1 MDPISIMLV
10 DDHYTFLD
18 MTAVFLQAQ
27 EGLRV
32 VGKAS
37 NGIQALD
44 QAQALRPD
52 IILVDMA
59 MPHMPGLEVI
69 ERLRHMLPEIKIIA
83 LTVMNSPN
91 FRQAALN
98 AGADAFVP
106 KSRLRADLLPA
117 IWQLARA
124 SQEQDSETKTL
135 SSCPAMNAR
144 FAPSEI

>member
-1 MDPISIMLV
+1 MPPISIMLV
-10 DDHYTFLD
+10 DDHHTFLD
-18 MTAVFLQAQ
+18 MTAAFLQAQ

-44 QAQALRPD
+44 QAQVLRPD

-69 ERLRHMLPEIKIIA
+69 KRLRQIRPEVKIIA
-83 LTVMNSPN
+83 LTVMNSPD
-91 FRQAALN
+91 FRRAALE

-117 IWQLARA
+117 IRQLAGNGQADNQRN
-124 SQEQDSETKTL
+124 
-135 SSCPAMNAR
+135 P
-144 FAPSEI
+144 PP